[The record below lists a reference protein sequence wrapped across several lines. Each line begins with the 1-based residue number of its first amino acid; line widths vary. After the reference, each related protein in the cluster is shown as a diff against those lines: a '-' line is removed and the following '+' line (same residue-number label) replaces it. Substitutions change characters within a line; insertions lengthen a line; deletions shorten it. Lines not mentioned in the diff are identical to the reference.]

1 MGAQLRVYR
10 QKIKSAQTTKKITR
24 AMELIAA
31 SRIQKAQARVTAS
44 TPYSRAITRAVSA
57 VATYSNVDH
66 VLTTEPETIERAAV
80 VILTSDRGLA
90 GAFNSQVLREA
101 EQLAE
106 LLRSQGKDVVYFLVG
121 RKAVGYFQFRRRASE
136 RQWTGS
142 TENPEFELAKEI
154 ADAVLEVFLRDA
166 ADGGVDEIHVVYNR
180 FVSMMTQ
187 TPEVVRLLPLEVV
200 EGVEEPDATVQ
211 PLYEFEPDVET
222 VLDALLP
229 VYIESRI
236 FNALLQSAAAKHAA
250 TQKAMKSASDN
261 ADKLITDYT
270 RLANNARQAE
280 ITQQI
285 SEIVGG
291 ADALVAEVSNPR
303 RRERRMTDTATAPVA
318 EATGG
323 AVGRIARVTGPV
335 VDIEFPH
342 DSIPEIYNALKT
354 DITIEGVTT
363 TITLEVA
370 QHLGDDLVRAIA
382 LKPTDGLVRGQE
394 VIDTG
399 EAISVPVGDV
409 TKGKVFNVIG
419 EVLNGEPGEQHRD
432 HRALADPPQAP
443 GLRPARVEDAAL
455 RDRHQG
461 HRPPHPVRAGWQ
473 DRPLRRCRRRQ
484 DRPHPGDDP
493 ARRAGPRWCVGVRR
507 CRRAH
512 P

>member
-10 QKIKSAQTTKKITR
+10 QKIKSAQTTKKITK

-80 VILTSDRGLA
+80 LVVTSDRGLA

-101 EQLAE
+101 EELSE
-106 LLRSQGKDVVYFLVG
+106 LLRSQGKEVVYFLIG
-121 RKAVGYFQFRRRASE
+121 RKAVSYFQFRRRSSE
-136 RQWTGS
+136 RQWVGS
-142 TENPEFELAKEI
+142 SENPQFELAKDVAE
-154 ADAVLEVFLRDA
+154 AVLEAFLRDA

-200 EGVEEPDATVQ
+200 EGVDEPDSAVQ

-291 ADALVAEVSNPR
+291 ADALVA
-303 RRERRMTDTATAPVA
+303 A
-318 EATGG
+318 
-323 AVGRIARVTGPV
+323 
-335 VDIEFPH
+335 
-342 DSIPEIYNALKT
+342 K
-354 DITIEGVTT
+354 
-363 TITLEVA
+363 
-370 QHLGDDLVRAIA
+370 
-382 LKPTDGLVRGQE
+382 
-394 VIDTG
+394 
-399 EAISVPVGDV
+399 
-409 TKGKVFNVIG
+409 
-419 EVLNGEPGEQHRD
+419 
-432 HRALADPPQAP
+432 
-443 GLRPARVEDAAL
+443 
-455 RDRHQG
+455 
-461 HRPPHPVRAGWQ
+461 
-473 DRPLRRCRRRQ
+473 
-484 DRPHPGDDP
+484 
-493 ARRAGPRWCVGVRR
+493 
-507 CRRAH
+507 
-512 P
+512 